1 MNAPNTPAQQAA
13 LAFEREY
20 ISWYQR
26 TVDHTGTPFD
36 PATLVALA
44 QAQHPTLPQ
53 LAQAL
58 ARATAIWNRNE
69 LYSYFLSYADR
80 KQHWHFLFTFRLHHP
95 ILGELLIDVVR
106 DPRDAQRMA
115 IGGAEYLSRAMGR
128 LPQVDPS
135 ITLLSLHGK
144 QARA

>member
-1 MNAPNTPAQQAA
+1 MNTTITPGQQAA
-13 LAFEREY
+13 LAYEREY
-20 ISWYQR
+20 IRWYRR
-26 TVDHTGTPFD
+26 TVDHTGMPFD
-36 PATLVALA
+36 PAPLVALA

-58 ARATAIWNRNE
+58 KRATAIWTRNE

-80 KQHWHFLFTFRLHHP
+80 KQHWHFLFSFPLHHP
-95 ILGELLIDVVR
+95 VLGELLIDVVR
-106 DPRDAQRMA
+106 DPRDPQRMA

-135 ITLLSLHGK
+135 ITLLNLHRK